1 MDLLHLD
8 PDGLH
13 HNPAFTQAIV
23 IPAGARLVV
32 VGGQNAVDASGTVV
46 GLGDLGRQA
55 AQAIGN
61 LGLALAA
68 AGAGPEHIVR
78 LGIQVVD
85 GLDLREAVGPWMAFW
100 DGRPHPPTVNVVQVA
115 GLANPAFLIEIEA
128 LAAIPQAAP

>member
-1 MDLLHLD
+1 MALLHLN

-13 HNPAFTQAIV
+13 HNPAFSQAIV

-32 VGGQNAVDASGTVV
+32 VGGQNAVDASGAIA

-55 AQAIGN
+55 SRAIEN
-61 LGLALAA
+61 VRLALAA
-68 AGAGPEHIVR
+68 AGAGPEHVVR

-85 GLDLREAVGPWMAFW
+85 GLDLREAVGPWLAFW
-100 DGRPHPPTVNVVQVA
+100 GERPHPPTVNVVQVA

-128 LAAIPQAAP
+128 LAALPPMAS